1 MVALGSNALRFR
13 IGARLR
19 ALGFSLPPV
28 VHPTAF
34 LAPSSRVA
42 DGAVVMAR
50 AVLGTDTSVSSL
62 AIVNTGA
69 ILATTTSWAK
79 PRMLRPGAPWPGT
92 SRWVSAHSSGW
103 VVRSAL
109 AFASGQARWSA
120 RARPWWQM

>member
-19 ALGFSLPPV
+19 ALGFGLPPV

-69 ILATTTSWAK
+69 ILE
-79 PRMLRPGAPWPGT
+79 PRQRLGPSRACCARVRPGRERRG
-92 SRWVSAHSSGW
+92 G
-103 VVRSAL
+103 
-109 AFASGQARWSA
+109 
-120 RARPWWQM
+120 